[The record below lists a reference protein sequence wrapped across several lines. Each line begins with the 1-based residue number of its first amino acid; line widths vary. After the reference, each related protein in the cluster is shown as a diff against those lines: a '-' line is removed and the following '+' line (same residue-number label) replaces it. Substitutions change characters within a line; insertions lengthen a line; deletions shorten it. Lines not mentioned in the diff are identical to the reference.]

1 MLRYVYNSIYMIRML
16 KDKVYDTL
24 INYYYNKHMNKVQR
38 MNPSHSLI
46 TDIYNLSSGIDHIQD
61 YIYIGNA
68 YGASNYYL
76 LNENNIGLII
86 NVTEEI
92 PNYYEDEEYGFTY
105 LKINSRDQ
113 NCESLFENLEETL
126 SKIYDYHMTHPEKN
140 ILIHCY
146 MGSSRSATII
156 SAYLIKY
163 YNFTVSQSIQLLK
176 KQRDIVNI
184 NNSFI
189 EDLRQFY
196 NINNTVNHTV
206 NHTVNESD
214 SDSNNYIEL

>member
-24 INYYYNKHMNKVQR
+24 INYYYNKHMNKVKR

-76 LNENNIGLII
+76 LNENNIGL
-86 NVTEEI
+86 
-92 PNYYEDEEYGFTY
+92 
-105 LKINSRDQ
+105 KINSRDQ

-126 SKIYDYHMTHPEKN
+126 SKIYDYHTTHPEKN

-206 NHTVNESD
+206 NESD

>member
-1 MLRYVYNSIYMIRML
+1 
-16 KDKVYDTL
+16 
-24 INYYYNKHMNKVQR
+24 
-38 MNPSHSLI
+38 
-46 TDIYNLSSGIDHIQD
+46 
-61 YIYIGNA
+61 
-68 YGASNYYL
+68 
-76 LNENNIGLII
+76 
-86 NVTEEI
+86 
-92 PNYYEDEEYGFTY
+92 
-105 LKINSRDQ
+105 
-113 NCESLFENLEETL
+113 
-126 SKIYDYHMTHPEKN
+126 MTHPEKN

>member
-1 MLRYVYNSIYMIRML
+1 
-16 KDKVYDTL
+16 
-24 INYYYNKHMNKVQR
+24 
-38 MNPSHSLI
+38 
-46 TDIYNLSSGIDHIQD
+46 
-61 YIYIGNA
+61 
-68 YGASNYYL
+68 
-76 LNENNIGLII
+76 
-86 NVTEEI
+86 
-92 PNYYEDEEYGFTY
+92 
-105 LKINSRDQ
+105 
-113 NCESLFENLEETL
+113 
-126 SKIYDYHMTHPEKN
+126 
-140 ILIHCY
+140 